1 MPTEHHTETFVIGA
15 ASDSCYLCG
24 SFGGKSRGG
33 FLKFAA
39 FIGLTLTLLRMR

>member
-1 MPTEHHTETFVIGA
+1 MLAEHPTLESMSGA

-24 SFGGKSRGG
+24 SFGGKSPGG

-39 FIGLTLTLLRMR
+39 FTGLTPTLLRMR